1 MKTIELTADSRDLA
15 EVADEAGGELVLL
28 TRNRKPFMAMVP
40 VDGLDEETI
49 SLSYNPTFL
58 AVIEKAREEA
68 RRGETFSLDEIK
80 TEFGL

>member
-1 MKTIELTADSRDLA
+1 MKTIELTVDSRDLA

-49 SLSYNPTFL
+49 SLSDNRTFL

-68 RRGETFSLDEIK
+68 RRGATFSLDKIK

>member
-1 MKTIELTADSRDLA
+1 MKTIELTAAPRDLA
-15 EVADEAGGELVLL
+15 EVAEEAGGKLVLL
-28 TRNRKPFMAMVP
+28 TRHRKPFMAMVP